1 MSEMNKL
8 PVYEG
13 MSYPAH
19 LKPKTTLYKM
29 GLRPVDGPVAIT
41 RKNSKQEYSLYNLFT
56 AENLILETATS
67 KELKFWMMGLEERLD
82 DLTEEEQRVLNSK
95 KATKSKRKTK
105 DKKEKQSKDAS
116 FKASLKTANPL
127 GIKLSSY
134 TYKSHRKIIERQVDN
149 LVVETLNLKTYDL
162 STRPSSLLT
171 PRELLGQDYTF
182 NGSVLGVMDWG
193 DGVREYLYTYQPKT
207 KVNWKTL
214 LDSALLNPSE
224 YVILDTETTGI
235 EYDDEVIQLTCLD
248 VAGNVL
254 YDGYFNPTKTSHWA
268 AAKKHK
274 LSKYF
279 LAKQPEWRDE
289 WSKISSLLQ
298 GKTILAH
305 NSDFDQRLIQQT
317 CQRYELEPNLDLTF
331 ICTMPFVKALTGE
344 NALEKALNALNYT
357 TGDANLHNA
366 RTDCFMLLKVL
377 LPKQEVFKTQ
387 EEAEIIF
394 ERVCRYKTEV
404 LGESDAETKGW
415 GWILSTNPTNSAC
428 KDFKVLD
435 LKTCRFIITSL
446 ESTVHKL
453 NTVNFK

>member
-1 MSEMNKL
+1 MSKINNL

-29 GLRPVDGPVAIT
+29 GLRATKEPVAIT
-41 RKNSKQEYSLYNLFT
+41 RKSGGQEYFLYAVNDTERLT
-56 AENLILETATS
+56 IETANT
-67 KELKFWMMGLEERLD
+67 KELRYWKIGIKERED
-82 DLTEEEQRVLNSK
+82 CLTEEEK
-95 KATKSKRKTK
+95 KLAKKVARSKRRREA
-105 DKKEKQSKDAS
+105 KKEQQT
-116 FKASLKTANPL
+116 KTISYPS
-127 GIKLSSY
+127 GIKLSSS
-134 TYKSHRKIIERQVDN
+134 TYKSHRKIIEKNVDDAI
-149 LVVETLNLKTYDL
+149 VKTLNLQTYDL
-162 STRPSSLLT
+162 SNRPSALLT

-214 LDSALLNPSE
+214 LDAALLNPSE

-289 WSKISSLLQ
+289 WPKISSLLQ

-344 NALEKALNALNYT
+344 NTLEKALDALDYKTGIT
-357 TGDANLHNA
+357 TLHNA

-377 LPKQEVFKTQ
+377 LPKQELFVLQ
-387 EEAEIIF
+387 EKAESLF

-404 LGESDAETKGW
+404 LGESDAKTKGW
-415 GWILSTNPTNSAC
+415 DWILSTNPADSAC

-435 LKTCRFIITSL
+435 LKTCQFIITSL
-446 ESTVHKL
+446 DSTVHKL
-453 NTVNFK
+453 NLVNFK